1 MKSFCHALC
10 ALCALAAPVSAADLG
25 RSDEPIKLALGE
37 QLGAQV
43 TAHVA
48 GELLK
53 AAGYQVDFVPVE
65 DMAVF
70 RRMDRGLIDAALEV
84 WPANAAP
91 SFRDLTLERK
101 IESLGDLGL
110 VPTEG
115 LAYPAHMEAR
125 CPGLPAWEALR
136 DCAAAFEKDGAAA
149 VLDYPADWEGPAA
162 DLIAALD
169 LPFSVT
175 PADSEAA
182 LVDALVTASTD
193 GTPALAMFWRP
204 HWAVAAHDLR
214 FVALPEAEAAC
225 FEDPAWGPNPAAVGD
240 CGFPALSTEKAVVAG
255 FKTKW
260 PAAYFLLKD
269 FQITVDTQESL
280 MTAIERDGQTPA
292 EAAALWVSQNEA
304 LWRPLVDGATN

>member
-1 MKSFCHALC
+1 MMACT
-10 ALCALAAPVSAADLG
+10 LAFPVAAADLG
-25 RSDEPIKLALGE
+25 HSDAPIKLGLGE
-37 QLGAQV
+37 QIGAQI

-48 GELLK
+48 GEMLTV
-53 AAGYQVDFVPVE
+53 AGYKVEYVPVE
-65 DMAVF
+65 DIAIF
-70 RRMDRGLIDAALEV
+70 RQMDRGLIDAALEI

-101 IESLGDLGL
+101 IETLGELGL
-110 VPTEG
+110 IATEG

-136 DCAAAFEKDGAAA
+136 DCAAAFETDGVAL
-149 VLDYPADWEGPAA
+149 VLDYPAEWEGPAT
-162 DLIAALD
+162 DLIKALD
-169 LPFSVT
+169 LPFTVT
-175 PADSEAA
+175 PATSEAD
-182 LVDALVTASTD
+182 LVEALVTASTD

-214 FVALPEAEAAC
+214 FVTLPEAEAAC

-240 CGFPALSTEKAVVAG
+240 CGFPALNTVKSLVAG

-269 FQITVDTQESL
+269 FQMTAETQETL
-280 MTAIERDGQTPA
+280 MIAVERDGATPA
-292 EAAALWVSQNEA
+292 EAAATWVADNEDI
-304 LWRPLVDGATN
+304 WRPLIESATN

>member
-1 MKSFCHALC
+1 MKSLYLALG
-10 ALCALAAPVSAADLG
+10 AITALAAPVSAADLG
-25 RSDEPIKLALGE
+25 RSDEPIRLALGE
-37 QLGAQV
+37 QIGAQI

-53 AAGYQVDFVPVE
+53 AAGYQVAFVPVE
-65 DMAVF
+65 DIAVF
-70 RRMDRGLIDAALEV
+70 RQMDRGLIDAALEV

-91 SFRDLTLERK
+91 SYRDLTLERK

-110 VPTEG
+110 IPTEG
-115 LAYPAHMEAR
+115 LAYPARMEAL

-136 DCAAAFEKDGAAA
+136 GCAAAFETNGAAL

-162 DLIAALD
+162 DIIAALG
-169 LPFSVT
+169 LPFTVT
-175 PADSEAA
+175 PAESEAA
-182 LVDALVTASTD
+182 LVDALVTASTN

-214 FVALPEAEAAC
+214 FVTLPEAEAAC
-225 FEDPAWGPNPAAVGD
+225 FEDPAWGPNPAAIGD
-240 CGFPALSTEKAVVAG
+240 CGIPALSTEKSLVAG

-269 FQITVDTQESL
+269 FQITTETQEAL
-280 MTAIERDGQTPA
+280 MVAVERDGQTPA
-292 EAAALWVSQNEA
+292 EAAALWASENEA
-304 LWRPLVDGATN
+304 VWRPLVEGATN

>member
-1 MKSFCHALC
+1 MKSICHALC
-10 ALCALAAPVSAADLG
+10 ALGALAAPVSAADLG
-25 RSDEPIKLALGE
+25 RSDEPIRLALGE
-37 QLGAQV
+37 QIGAQI
-43 TAHVA
+43 TAQVA

-53 AAGYQVDFVPVE
+53 AAGYDVAFVPVE

-70 RRMDRGLIDAALEV
+70 RQMDRGLIDAALEV
-84 WPANAAP
+84 WPAKAAP
-91 SFRDLTLERK
+91 SYRDLTLERK

-115 LAYPAHMEAR
+115 LAYPAHMEAL

-136 DCAAAFEKDGAAA
+136 DCAAAFETNGAAM
-149 VLDYPADWEGPAA
+149 VIDYPADWEGPAT
-162 DLIAALD
+162 DLVAALG
-169 LPFSVT
+169 LPFTVT
-175 PADSEAA
+175 PAESEEA
-182 LVDALVTASTD
+182 LVDALVAASTE
-193 GTPALAMFWRP
+193 GKPALAMFWRP

-214 FVALPEAEAAC
+214 FVTLPEAEAAC

-240 CGFPALSTEKAVVAG
+240 CGFPALSTEKSLVAG

-269 FQITVDTQESL
+269 FQITAETQETL
-280 MTAIERDGQTPA
+280 MIAVERDGQTPTQ
-292 EAAALWVSQNEA
+292 AAALWASENEA